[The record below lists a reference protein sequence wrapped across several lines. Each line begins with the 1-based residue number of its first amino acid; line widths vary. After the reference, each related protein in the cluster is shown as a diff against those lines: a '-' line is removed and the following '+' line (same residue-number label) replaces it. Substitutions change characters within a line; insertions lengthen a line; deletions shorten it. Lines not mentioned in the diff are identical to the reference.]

1 MLTPERPAFD
11 AITAGGM
18 LLIALIMS
26 LAWTGLLARREKRY
40 GLWAKVVLVILGL
53 ACLAGDWFGW
63 FARLDLLPPPFVVL
77 AMAAGSV
84 AFAVGIGPV
93 GDKLIRSTHIETLV
107 ALQIFRLPL
116 ELLMLRAGLL
126 WIMPVEFS
134 ILGYNFDLFTGLGA
148 LLISIRVARTWSA
161 PIGAVWIWNLFG
173 IVCLVVIGALAV
185 LTSPFVHAFGNAP
198 QHINT
203 WVLYFPYSLLPVLL
217 VSFAVLGHVLL
228 TRKLLAEKHPL
239 PGLRWIKSALRGS
252 TSLIAALST
261 LPFALF
267 FALLF
272 LSPSAALAQDSLEG
286 NWQSIDDTTGK
297 PRAEIRITQRDGVH
311 TGRIVRSLQPTTPG
325 TVEVCVKCTDDRKDK
340 PLIGLDIIR
349 NIKRNVDSAT
359 WDGGEIL
366 DPDKGKTYKL
376 QLQLLE
382 GGKKLQVRGYV
393 GPFFRNQIWLRV
405 LD

>member
-1 MLTPERPAFD
+1 MLTPERPVFD

-18 LLIALIMS
+18 LLIASIVS
-26 LAWTGLLARREKRY
+26 IAWTRLLARHDKKY
-40 GLWAKVVLVILGL
+40 GVFAAMTIATLTL
-53 ACLAGDWFGW
+53 ACLGGDWFGW
-63 FARLDLLPPPFVVL
+63 FARLDIRPPPFVAL
-77 AMAAGSV
+77 ATFAGGLVV
-84 AFAVGIGPV
+84 ALGLSRV
-93 GDKLIRSTHIETLV
+93 GDALIQSVQIKTLV

-116 ELLMLRAGLL
+116 ELLMLRAALL
-126 WIMPVEFS
+126 SIMPVEFS

-148 LLISIRVARTWSA
+148 LLIAIRVARAGQVPT
-161 PIGAVWIWNLFG
+161 GVVWIWNLFG
-173 IVCLVVIGALAV
+173 IACLMVIAVLAV
-185 LTSPFVHAFGNAP
+185 LTSPFVHIFGTAP

-239 PGLRWIKSALRGS
+239 PGLRRAKNAMRGS
-252 TSLIAALST
+252 APLFG
-261 LPFALF
+261 LPLVVV
-267 FALLF
+267 FALL
-272 LSPSAALAQDSLEG
+272 LSSADAALAQDSPAG
-286 NWQSIDDTTGK
+286 TWQSIDDATGK
-297 PRAEIRITQRDGVH
+297 PRAEIRITQTDGIL
-311 TGRIVRSLQPTTPG
+311 TGRIVRSLQPTAVG

-349 NIKRNVDSAT
+349 NVKQNADST
-359 WDGGEIL
+359 VWEGGEIL

-382 GGKKLQVRGYV
+382 SGKKLQVRGYI

-405 LD
+405 PA